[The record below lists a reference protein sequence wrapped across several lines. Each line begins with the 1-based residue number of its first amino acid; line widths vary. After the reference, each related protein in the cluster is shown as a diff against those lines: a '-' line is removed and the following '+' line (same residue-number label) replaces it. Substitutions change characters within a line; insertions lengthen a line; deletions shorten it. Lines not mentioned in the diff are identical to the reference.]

1 MAMARLHT
9 SAREHSTYAAPV
21 DLALEIQ
28 SALASLSD
36 VEARYEADQAQ
47 VERLTGPAAW
57 KARLRAGVEA
67 RHLRAREPL
76 VQRLSALHREMTSA
90 LMVKRLPPH

>member
-1 MAMARLHT
+1 MARLHG
-9 SAREHSTYAAPV
+9 SAREHSTYADPV

-76 VQRLSALHREMTSA
+76 VRRLSALHREMTSA
-90 LMVKRLPPH
+90 LMVKRLPSH